1 MPLSV
6 PLLVLAMFAGADS
19 AGATASNPQVVFHT
33 AMGDMVIE
41 LWPDKAPKTVEN
53 FLAYANS
60 GFYQGTIF
68 HRVIPG
74 FVIQGG
80 GFDVDMLQ
88 KETKLPIQNEADDE
102 VKNKRG
108 TLSMART
115 SNPHSATSQF
125 FVNLRDNVSLDH
137 PSTGSGWGYAV
148 FGEVVEGMDVVDAI
162 AGVETGRFGMH
173 SDVPLKPLVVEKV
186 TVR

>member
-1 MPLSV
+1 MTLSV
-6 PLLVLAMFAGADS
+6 PLLILAMVAGA
-19 AGATASNPQVVFHT
+19 AAEEVASNPQVVFHT
-33 AMGDMVIE
+33 TKGDIVIE
-41 LWPDKAPKTVEN
+41 LWPEQAPKTVEN

-60 GFYQGTIF
+60 GFFSGTIF

-80 GFDVDMLQ
+80 GFTADMKQ
-88 KETKLPIQNEADDE
+88 KPTQPPIQNEAD
-102 VKNKRG
+102 NGLNNLRG

-125 FVNLRDNVSLDH
+125 FVNLTDNRSLDQ
-137 PSTGSGWGYAV
+137 PTGGGWGYAV

-162 AGVETGRFGMH
+162 AAVPTGNVGGYRDVPKEPIVVET
-173 SDVPLKPLVVEKV
+173 V
-186 TVR
+186 TIR

>member
-6 PLLVLAMFAGADS
+6 PLLVFAMVAGADS
-19 AGATASNPQVVFHT
+19 AGAAASNPQVVFHT
-33 AMGDMVIE
+33 NKGDIVIE

-53 FLAYANS
+53 FLSYSRS

-80 GFDVDMLQ
+80 GFTADMEQ
-88 KETKLPIQNEADDE
+88 KKTEFPIQNEADDK

-125 FVNLRDNVSLDH
+125 FVNLRDNLSLDQ
-137 PSTGSGWGYAV
+137 PAGGGWGYAV
-148 FGEVVEGMDVVDAI
+148 FGEVVEGMEVVDAI
-162 AGVETGRFGMH
+162 AAVPTTRWGMHDDVPREPVVVET
-173 SDVPLKPLVVEKV
+173 V